1 MNTLSFL
8 YLSKV
13 MILIPDHSLD
23 LNVAELD
30 LLKVLPHR
38 VHIKLQLRLE

>member
-1 MNTLSFL
+1 MNSLGFL

-30 LLKVLPHR
+30 LLQVLPHSCY
-38 VHIKLQLRLE
+38 IKLQLRLK